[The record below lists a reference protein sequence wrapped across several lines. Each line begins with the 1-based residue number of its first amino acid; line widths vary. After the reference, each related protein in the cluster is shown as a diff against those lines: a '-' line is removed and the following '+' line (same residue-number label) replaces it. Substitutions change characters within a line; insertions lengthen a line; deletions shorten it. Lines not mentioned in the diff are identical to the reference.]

1 VTEHEGPSVPRTS
14 TEEALPRTSE
24 EPRGTEEPRNRGTA
38 ARRAPVAV
46 LMSRFPTVTET
57 FILREMIEME
67 RQSQPVRL
75 VPMLRENPPVVHD
88 EAKPWTSR
96 ALYTTYVSPAILAAN
111 LRTLLRRPF
120 TYLSLLIRLIA
131 GTITSPAMLART
143 VAIFPKSVYLAE
155 ALQREGLK
163 HIHAHY
169 ATHPATMAL
178 IIAALSDITFSF
190 TVHAHDIQVD
200 RSLLRWKLRE
210 TRFVRSI
217 SDYNKRFL
225 ERLYPN
231 ETRGGKIIVVHVG
244 IEPSTYEESA
254 RRLVPIA
261 SGVPKILCVAAHRP
275 YKGLPVLIEACRILR
290 EQGVSFH
297 CDVVGHG
304 PMRDELEQMIRD
316 RNLGDVFVLAGPRPQ
331 DEVARMMAEATLFV
345 LPSIIASDGQMEGI
359 PVALMEALASG
370 RAVVSTA
377 ISGIPEL
384 VEHGVNGLLVQPGDA
399 QALADA
405 MKTLLSDPQRAKEMG
420 VRGQQKVRAEFTIQD
435 CVAQL
440 VARLEQEV
448 QP

>member
-1 VTEHEGPSVPRTS
+1 
-14 TEEALPRTSE
+14 
-24 EPRGTEEPRNRGTA
+24 
-38 ARRAPVAV
+38 
-46 LMSRFPTVTET
+46 MSRFPTVTET

-67 RQSQPVRL
+67 RQAQPVRL

-88 EAKPWTSR
+88 EAKPWTGR
-96 ALYTTYVSPAILAAN
+96 ALYTKYVSPSILAAN
-111 LRTLLRRPF
+111 VRTLLRRPF
-120 TYLSLLIRLIA
+120 TYLSLLVRLIA
-131 GTITSPAMLART
+131 GTSTSPAMLVRT

-178 IIAALSDITFSF
+178 IIAALSDITF

-217 SDYNKRFL
+217 SDYNRRFL
-225 ERLYPN
+225 ERLYPA
-231 ETRGGKIIVVHVG
+231 ETAGGKIIVVHVG
-244 IEPSTYEESA
+244 IEPSTYEESS

-290 EQGVSFH
+290 DQGVAFH

-304 PMRDELEQMIRD
+304 PMRAELEQMIRE

-384 VEHGVNGLLVQPGDA
+384 VEHGTNGLLVQPGDA
-399 QALADA
+399 EALANA
-405 MKTLLSDPQRAKEMG
+405 METLLEDPARAKEMG

-448 QP
+448 RE